1 MQSKRDYSWDFMRAF
16 YLLLGI
22 PFHAAVVYSTHFDW
36 SVASPDRSPTLT
48 VIADFIH
55 TFRMP
60 GFFVIA
66 GYFSIMIL
74 LRENARSWLTKRLV
88 RLGVPLLVASLTILP
103 FQILI
108 QTRAEML
115 GSSFVLDDYLQ
126 AVVFRL
132 THFDEPWV
140 SHLWFLY
147 SLIAFSAGLAVV
159 AMVLGNARFKRM
171 ATSAVEF
178 FFDRK
183 WLAFVCVAL
192 VAAALA
198 LVLPEI
204 YARFG
209 TKLRAVAGYLQYFPY
224 FALGLAIYLSPRV
237 QNRYVRFG
245 LPGLALGIV
254 LAANSMLEAQTPWSS
269 AVLMISGLF
278 GALMITGF
286 IAKMARHYFNKP
298 NAGIAKVVDAS
309 FTIYLFHHPIIFVL
323 AMIFTQVDLPPI
335 VEFGVM
341 VPVTALVTYQ
351 IHKLIAANWL
361 TAFLFNGMMPKPAI
375 AVGSARSVRVG

>member
-1 MQSKRDYSWDFMRAF
+1 MQNKRDYSWDFMRAF

-36 SVASPDRSPTLT
+36 SVASPDRSATLT
-48 VIADFIH
+48 AIADLIH

-74 LRENARSWLTKRLV
+74 LRENALSWLTKRFV

-115 GSSFVLDDYLQ
+115 GSSFVVADYWQ
-126 AVVFRL
+126 AVVLRL
-132 THFDEPWV
+132 SHFDEPWV

-171 ATSAVEF
+171 ATSVTHF
-178 FFDRK
+178 LFDRK
-183 WLAFVCVAL
+183 WLAFVGVAL
-192 VAAALA
+192 IAVALA
-198 LVLPEI
+198 LALPEI

-224 FALGLAIYLSPRV
+224 FVLGLAIYLSPRV
-237 QNRYVRFG
+237 QNRYIGFG
-245 LPGLALGIV
+245 LPALALGV
-254 LAANSMLEAQTPWSS
+254 MLAVNSMLEAQTPWSS
-269 AVLMISGLF
+269 AVFMISGLF

-286 IAKMARHYFNKP
+286 IAKLARHYFNKP

-309 FTIYLFHHPIIFVL
+309 FTIYLFHHPVIFVL
-323 AMIFTQVDLPPI
+323 AMLFTQIDLPPI
-335 VEFGVM
+335 IEFGLM
-341 VPVTALVTYQ
+341 VPVTAFVSYQ
-351 IHKLIAANWL
+351 IHKLIASNWL
-361 TAFLFNGMMPKPAI
+361 SAFLFNGVMPKPSI
-375 AVGSARSVRVG
+375 APERVRAVILR